1 MSSEEVCRRT
11 GRTLKEILKEHTYA
25 VKLANMNNGVT
36 AHLIDWDYSAKVRK
50 QKRKVIEAIHIKSMP
65 RTSNLDYGLYLNPM
79 YGYLSYS
86 QSNCIITQTPT
97 AHYKFYCFIPHIL
110 FCVLT
115 FIIILSLNC
124 SYAHIQSFFNFCATP
139 LSHYTHNHHAFI
151 SGLCFLFS
159 CY

>member
-65 RTSNLDYGLYLNPM
+65 HTSNLDYGLYLNPM

-86 QSNCIITQTPT
+86 QSNCTITQTPT

-115 FIIILSLNC
+115 FMIIFVSELFICTHTIIFQFLC
-124 SYAHIQSFFNFCATP
+124 HTP
-139 LSHYTHNHHAFI
+139 LPLHAQSPCIHFRALLSI
-151 SGLCFLFS
+151 
-159 CY
+159 